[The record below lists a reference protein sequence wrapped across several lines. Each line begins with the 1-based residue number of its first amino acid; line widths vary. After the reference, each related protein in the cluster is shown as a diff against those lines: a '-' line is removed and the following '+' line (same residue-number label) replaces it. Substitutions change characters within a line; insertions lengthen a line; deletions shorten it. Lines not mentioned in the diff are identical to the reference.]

1 MKNTPEEIY
10 AALFRVQRDLQFL
23 ATGTDLGSGYN
34 HLIGKLH
41 DHADELILRVFGFD
55 AATADDLAGTY
66 LHPDADPEL
75 VKTIEELM
83 AFSQM
88 GMPGY

>member
-1 MKNTPEEIY
+1 MKNTSEEIY
-10 AALFRVQRDLQFL
+10 TALYRVQRDLQYL
-23 ATGTDLGSGYN
+23 ASKTDLGSGYN

-41 DHADELILRVFGFD
+41 DHADEIILGVLGFD
-55 AATADDLAGTY
+55 AATAEDLAGTH
-66 LHPDADPEL
+66 LHPEPDPSL
-75 VKTIEELM
+75 VKKIDELM